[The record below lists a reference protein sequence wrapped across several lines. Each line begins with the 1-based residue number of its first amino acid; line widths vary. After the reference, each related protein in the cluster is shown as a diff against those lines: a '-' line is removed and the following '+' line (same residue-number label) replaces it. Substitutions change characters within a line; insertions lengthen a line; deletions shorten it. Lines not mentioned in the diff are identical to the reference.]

1 MSSSPP
7 SAPPASS
14 PARAAHL
21 PKESDRATS
30 LLDALVRNP
39 LRAAEA
45 KMGGWRTAAALLGLV
60 AAVMAARPSAP
71 SHWSWLAITSGLVF
85 FVLLFLHQ
93 KLRAK
98 LRRADL
104 RAALYAR
111 GRELRQLRVP
121 ANLKSQS
128 WAHEL
133 ESSAEWRDLDLGGEQ
148 GVFRSLAFP
157 LSTGG
162 LQRLGWRLAGGS
174 ATSAA
179 PAQSAEELRVRR
191 QQVRELERR
200 HLLRRRFLQ
209 LSLRMAEER
218 GGHFDSEELR
228 QQLASPIAKSGSPAV
243 LIAIALAQVGI
254 WLCALMQIKIGFT
267 IFGTLTLALYA
278 VAATRV
284 QFLTAYGQALS
295 LARSLGALMEVT
307 RLAQAI
313 RQSGALELSKVL
325 SGFWGETSPEQELKK
340 IERAAGALGLRQNFI
355 LHILVHLFLPWDL
368 FWSIRL
374 ERARE
379 RIQGEV
385 AKWMAGLE
393 ELEAT
398 APLAEFGALN
408 RDYVE
413 PEFVDSSDA
422 QIEAI
427 ALSHPRLA
435 RERRVGNDLYM
446 HRDLHRR
453 SQAGAC
459 HLITGSNMAGK
470 STFLRTVGLNVMLAR
485 AGARVPAQRMRLS
498 PVWVE
503 TSLRPGDSL
512 DDGFSSFYA
521 EVRELRAMLS
531 RAQERKLT
539 LYLIDEIFR
548 GTNNRERRQ
557 GAEAYIRAIAATSA
571 IGAVTTHDLDLASLE
586 SQVPGLKNFH
596 FKDEVVDGR
605 MQFSYRKEHGPCPST
620 NALRVMQLEGLP
632 V

>member
-1 MSSSPP
+1 
-7 SAPPASS
+7 
-14 PARAAHL
+14 
-21 PKESDRATS
+21 
-30 LLDALVRNP
+30 
-39 LRAAEA
+39 
-45 KMGGWRTAAALLGLV
+45 MGGWRTAAALIGLA
-60 AAVMAARPSAP
+60 AAVMAARPAAP
-71 SHWSWLAITSGLVF
+71 SHWSWVAIASGLVF

-111 GRELRQLRVP
+111 GLELRQLRVP
-121 ANLKSQS
+121 ANLKSRS
-128 WAHEL
+128 WTHEL

-174 ATSAA
+174 STSATT
-179 PAQSAEELRVRR
+179 AQSAEDLRVRR
-191 QQVRELERR
+191 QQVRELEGR

-218 GGHFDSEELR
+218 GGHFDSDELR

-243 LIAIALAQVGI
+243 LIAIALAQAGI
-254 WLCALMQIKIGFT
+254 WLCALMQVKVGFT
-267 IFGTLTLALYA
+267 IFGALTLALYG

-313 RQSGALELSKVL
+313 RQSGAIELSKVL

-427 ALSHPRLA
+427 ALSHPRLP
-435 RERRVGNDLYM
+435 RERRVGNDLHM
-446 HRDLHRR
+446 HRR
-453 SQAGAC
+453 SEAGAC

-485 AGARVPAQRMRLS
+485 AGAKVPAKRMRLS

-531 RAQERKLT
+531 RAQERHLT

-596 FKDEVVDGR
+596 FKDEVIDGR